1 MIVQWRVSNNGNL
14 NDQKSKD
21 KKYLINLLKEQ
32 KIKGENNLEMVGV
45 LMAGYFT
52 IWLQF
57 KFII

>member
-21 KKYLINLLKEQ
+21 KEYLMNLLKEQ
-32 KIKGENNLEMVGV
+32 KIKGKNNLEMVGV